1 MPELKDGTIA
11 LVVTSPPYWHI
22 KDYGTDNQI
31 GYGQSLHDYLKAL
44 FPVWKECFR
53 VLTPGRR
60 LCINIGDQFTRTS
73 TYGRYKVIPI
83 HAEIISQC
91 EQIGFDFMGSI
102 IWQKRTTLNTT
113 GGAPVMGSYPHPP
126 NGIVEL
132 DYEHILLFKKVGK
145 PKKVARDI
153 KEASKLTKEE
163 WKLYFSGHWHFG
175 GAKQVGHEAMF
186 PEELPRRLI
195 RMFSFVGETV
205 LDPFLG
211 SGTTAKAALDLARN
225 AVGYEISEEFMPII
239 QEKVGGRIDAL
250 TTFEKRTPLT
260 HNASPFTPPLH
271 HPSQVPPPPQDSH
284 SVPFP
289 LSQVS
294 PSPSISPPS
303 QVPPSTSPFP
313 RSQVSFTTS
322 SIAPPRQVPSQFQPL
337 SSSQPLAP
345 LYTPRIQDAHP
356 LKASDNEER
365 KKAETF
371 KVTEIVDA
379 TTLRLD
385 DGRTIRF
392 LGVTNGK
399 GGKRV
404 EAQDYLRKRV
414 LGKQVILKFD
424 EKNPESLAYVYLKN
438 HIFINAFLIK
448 SGLAAS
454 DDTLDHRLRKKFDS
468 LHASS

>member
-1 MPELKDGTIA
+1 MPELEDDTVS

-239 QEKVGGRIDAL
+239 QEKVGGRIDASA
-250 TTFEKRTPLT
+250 TFEKRTPPSLV
-260 HNASPFTPPLH
+260 STPPSPTP
-271 HPSQVPPPPQDSH
+271 HPSQIPSASLPILHPSEA
-284 SVPFP
+284 
-289 LSQVS
+289 
-294 PSPSISPPS
+294 PSPSSCTPHFS
-303 QVPPSTSPFP
+303 QL
-313 RSQVSFTTS
+313 TTS
-322 SIAPPRQVPSQFQPL
+322 SFPTPPL
-337 SSSQPLAP
+337 SSSP
-345 LYTPRIQDAHP
+345 TPRPSTFPPTLNDPSYNPRVQDAHP

-392 LGVTNGK
+392 LGVAISK
-399 GGKRV
+399 GAKRG
-404 EAQDYLRKRV
+404 EALDYLRKRV